1 MVIKKYGGRG
11 HGKQIALWAYKLT
24 IKHPITKE
32 EMEFK
37 CLPKYEGSWKILEDI
52 NLQ

>member
-1 MVIKKYGGRG
+1 MEEEE
-11 HGKQIALWAYKLT
+11 HGKQICLWAYKLT

-37 CLPKYEGSWKILEDI
+37 ELPKKIGSWKILEEI
-52 NLQ
+52 ETL